1 MHSRQAIAA
10 GIHSSCSSA
19 RLERIHLL
27 TDHVT
32 GTSGR
37 SAGVFPRG
45 ADPPQVLSGNEWCSC
60 VTSQCPRS
68 LRSPMVRR
76 KRLSG
81 SFQFLLGSA
90 AQQRV
95 RESDIITRG
104 DDERDDLKRGA
115 QARWSQ
121 PNALI
126 RR

>member
-1 MHSRQAIAA
+1 
-10 GIHSSCSSA
+10 
-19 RLERIHLL
+19 
-27 TDHVT
+27 
-32 GTSGR
+32 
-37 SAGVFPRG
+37 
-45 ADPPQVLSGNEWCSC
+45 
-60 VTSQCPRS
+60 
-68 LRSPMVRR
+68 MVRR